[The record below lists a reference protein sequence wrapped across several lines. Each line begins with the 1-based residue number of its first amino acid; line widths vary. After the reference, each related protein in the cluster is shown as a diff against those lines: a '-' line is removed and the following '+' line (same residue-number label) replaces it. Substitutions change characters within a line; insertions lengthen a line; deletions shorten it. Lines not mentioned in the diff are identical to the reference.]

1 MSLQARLSRN
11 GWRTQ
16 TVCLHWMSYTAQ
28 TSRRSGSC
36 PWMPD
41 GSLQRIT
48 PPLSGSEAEWNRKA
62 EAALGLLTG
71 KLNAAAY
78 EAVVKPPLE

>member
-1 MSLQARLSRN
+1 MTSS
-11 GWRTQ
+11 
-16 TVCLHWMSYTAQ
+16 TAQ
-28 TSRRSGSC
+28 LEWLENTDRLPALDELYRATQPKIGKL
-36 PWMPD
+36 PMEAGWFLAED
-41 GSLQRIT
+41 NT
-48 PPLSGSEAEWNRKA
+48 PSPGSEAEWNRKA